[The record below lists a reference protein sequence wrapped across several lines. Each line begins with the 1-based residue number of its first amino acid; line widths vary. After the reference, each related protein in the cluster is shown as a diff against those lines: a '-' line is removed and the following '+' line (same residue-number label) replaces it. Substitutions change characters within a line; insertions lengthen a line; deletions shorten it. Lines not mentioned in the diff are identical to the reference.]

1 MSHVVLWLVVAGV
14 MAVIEAFSF
23 GLITMW
29 FVVGALVA
37 FVADLLGASFV
48 VQIVLFLVVSVLCL
62 VLLRPV
68 FVKYRNRGHSAEP
81 SLLGERGVVCEVIDN
96 DGLTGRIELSNHM
109 TWSAR
114 SATGEVLPEGTRVEV
129 VAQESI
135 KLIVRPCEPQ
145 A

>member
-1 MSHVVLWLVVAGV
+1 MAGPFLWLVVAGV
-14 MAVIEAFSF
+14 MAVIEALSF
-23 GLITMW
+23 GLVTMW

-37 FVADLLGASFV
+37 FVADLLGANLI
-48 VQIVLFLVVSVLCL
+48 VQIVLFLIVSVLCL

-68 FVKYRNRGHSAEP
+68 FVKYRDRGRAEEP
-81 SLLGERGVVCEVIDN
+81 TLIGERGIVCVAVDN
-96 DGLTGRIELSNHM
+96 DGLTGRVELSDHM

-129 VAQESI
+129 IGQESI
-135 KLIVRPCEPQ
+135 KLIVKPCEPE

>member
-1 MSHVVLWLVVAGV
+1 MSHMVLWLVVAAV
-14 MAVIEAFSF
+14 MALIEAFSF

-37 FVADLLGASFV
+37 FVADLLGANFV
-48 VQIVLFLVVSVLCL
+48 VQVALLCL
-62 VLLRPV
+62 VLLRPAV
-68 FVKYRNRGHSAEP
+68 VKHRNRGHSAEP
-81 SLLGERGVVCEVIDN
+81 TLVGERGVVCETIDN
-96 DGLTGRIELSNHM
+96 DGLTGRVELSDHM

-114 SATGEVLPEGTRVEV
+114 SATGEVLPVGMRVEV

-135 KLIVRPCEPQ
+135 KLIVKPCEPE

>member
-1 MSHVVLWLVVAGV
+1 MSHMVLWLVVAAV
-14 MAVIEAFSF
+14 MALIEAFSF

-37 FVADLLGASFV
+37 FVADLLGANFV
-48 VQIVLFLVVSVLCL
+48 VQVALFLVVSVLFL
-62 VLLRPV
+62 VLL
-68 FVKYRNRGHSAEP
+68 RGHSAEP
-81 SLLGERGVVCEVIDN
+81 TLVGERGVVCETIDN
-96 DGLTGRIELSNHM
+96 DGLTGRVELSDHM

-114 SATGEVLPEGTRVEV
+114 SATGEVLPVDMRVEV

-135 KLIVRPCEPQ
+135 KLIVKLCEPE

>member
-1 MSHVVLWLVVAGV
+1 MSHMVLWLIVAAV
-14 MAVIEAFSF
+14 MALIEAFSF

-37 FVADLLGASFV
+37 FVADLLGANFV
-48 VQIVLFLVVSVLCL
+48 VQVALFLVVSVLCL

-68 FVKYRNRGHSAEP
+68 VVKHRNCGHSAEP
-81 SLLGERGVVCEVIDN
+81 MLVGERGVVCEMIDN
-96 DGLTGRIELSNHM
+96 DGLTGRVELSDHM

-114 SATGEVLPEGTRVEV
+114 SATGEVLPVGIRVEV

-135 KLIVRPCEPQ
+135 KLIVKPCEPE

>member
-1 MSHVVLWLVVAGV
+1 M
-14 MAVIEAFSF
+14 
-23 GLITMW
+23 
-29 FVVGALVA
+29 
-37 FVADLLGASFV
+37 
-48 VQIVLFLVVSVLCL
+48 VSVLCL

>member
-1 MSHVVLWLVVAGV
+1 MSHMVLWLVVAAV
-14 MAVIEAFSF
+14 MALIEAFSF

-37 FVADLLGASFV
+37 FVADLLGANFV
-48 VQIVLFLVVSVLCL
+48 VQVALFLVVSVLCL

-68 FVKYRNRGHSAEP
+68 VVKHRNRGHSAEP
-81 SLLGERGVVCEVIDN
+81 TLVGERGVVCE
-96 DGLTGRIELSNHM
+96 TM
-109 TWSAR
+109 
-114 SATGEVLPEGTRVEV
+114 GEVLPVGIRVEV

-135 KLIVRPCEPQ
+135 KLIVKPCEPE

>member
-1 MSHVVLWLVVAGV
+1 MSHMVLWLVVAAV
-14 MAVIEAFSF
+14 MALIEAFSF

-37 FVADLLGASFV
+37 FVADLLGANFV
-48 VQIVLFLVVSVLCL
+48 VQVALFLVVSVLCL

-68 FVKYRNRGHSAEP
+68 VVKHRKRGHSAEP
-81 SLLGERGVVCEVIDN
+81 TLVGERGVVCETIDN
-96 DGLTGRIELSNHM
+96 DGLTGRVELSDHM

-114 SATGEVLPEGTRVEV
+114 SATGEVLPVGMRVEV

-135 KLIVRPCEPQ
+135 KLIVKPCEPE

>member
-1 MSHVVLWLVVAGV
+1 MSHMVLWLVVAAV
-14 MAVIEAFSF
+14 MALIEAFSF

-37 FVADLLGASFV
+37 FVADLLGANFV
-48 VQIVLFLVVSVLCL
+48 VQV
-62 VLLRPV
+62 
-68 FVKYRNRGHSAEP
+68 RNRGHSAEP
-81 SLLGERGVVCEVIDN
+81 TLVGERGVVCETIDN
-96 DGLTGRIELSNHM
+96 DGLTGRVELSDHM

-114 SATGEVLPEGTRVEV
+114 SATGEVLPAGMRVEV

-135 KLIVRPCEPQ
+135 KLIVKPCEPE

>member
-1 MSHVVLWLVVAGV
+1 MSHMVLWLVVAAV
-14 MAVIEAFSF
+14 MALIEAFSF

-37 FVADLLGASFV
+37 FVADLLGANFV
-48 VQIVLFLVVSVLCL
+48 VQVALFLVVSLLCL

-68 FVKYRNRGHSAEP
+68 VVKHRNRGHSAEP
-81 SLLGERGVVCEVIDN
+81 TLVGVVCETIDN
-96 DGLTGRIELSNHM
+96 DGLTGRVELSDHM

-114 SATGEVLPEGTRVEV
+114 SATGEVLPVGMRVEV

-135 KLIVRPCEPQ
+135 KLIVKPCEPE

>member
-96 DGLTGRIELSNHM
+96 NGLTGRIELSNHM

>member
-1 MSHVVLWLVVAGV
+1 MSHVSLWLVVAGV

-23 GLITMW
+23 GLVTMW

-48 VQIVLFLVVSVLCL
+48 VQIVLFLAVSVLCL

-68 FVKYRNRGHSAEP
+68 FVKRRNRVNSAEP
-81 SLLGERGVVCEVIDN
+81 SPIGERGVVREAVDN
-96 DGLTGRIELSNHM
+96 EGLTGRVELSDHM
-109 TWSAR
+109 TWAAR
-114 SATGEVLPEGTRVEV
+114 SAAGEVIPEGALVEV
-129 VAQESI
+129 VALESV
-135 KLIVRPCEPQ
+135 KLIVRPCEKQ

>member
-1 MSHVVLWLVVAGV
+1 MSHMVFWLVVAAV
-14 MAVIEAFSF
+14 MALIEAFSF

-29 FVVGALVA
+29 FVIGALVA
-37 FVADLLGASFV
+37 FVADLLGANFV
-48 VQIVLFLVVSVLCL
+48 VQIALFLVVSVLCL

-68 FVKYRNRGHSAEP
+68 VVKHRNRGHSAEP
-81 SLLGERGVVCEVIDN
+81 TLVGERGVVCEMIDN
-96 DGLTGRIELSNHM
+96 DGLTGRVELSDHM

-114 SATGEVLPEGTRVEV
+114 SATGEVLPMGMRVEV

-135 KLIVRPCEPQ
+135 KLIVKPCEPE